1 MKWYG
6 KLLRFSPILLLTLL
20 LVASLLSGK
29 KAADER
35 ERGRDRQAENMVKY
49 EGKSSGAEETENN
62 KEEERE
68 SMGKDER
75 KATEG
80 RQKSI
85 YLAGG
90 CFWGLEAY
98 MQRIDGVIDAVSG
111 YANGKTENPS
121 YRDLKESGHAETVK
135 VSYDPDKISLEKLL
149 HYYLRVVD
157 PTSLYKQGNDVGS
170 QYRSGIYYTEDSD
183 RDIARE
189 VLDKEQENYEKKIV
203 VELLPLENFSEAEEY
218 HQDYL
223 EKNPGGYCH
232 IDLKKAEE
240 PFIDE
245 KDYPKPEKEELRKK
259 LTEVQYKV
267 AVENDTEHAF
277 SNEYWDQFEP
287 GIYVDVASGEP
298 LFSSRDKFSSG
309 CGWPSFSKPI
319 AKELVRY
326 REDRSFHMLRTE
338 VRSRSADIHL
348 GHVFRDGP
356 KELGGLRYCINSASI
371 RFIPYEKMEE
381 EGYAYLKSVVKQP

>member
-1 MKWYG
+1 M
-6 KLLRFSPILLLTLL
+6 
-20 LVASLLSGK
+20 
-29 KAADER
+29 
-35 ERGRDRQAENMVKY
+35 
-49 EGKSSGAEETENN
+49 
-62 KEEERE
+62 
-68 SMGKDER
+68 
-75 KATEG
+75 
-80 RQKSI
+80 
-85 YLAGG
+85 
-90 CFWGLEAY
+90 
-98 MQRIDGVIDAVSG
+98 
-111 YANGKTENPS
+111 
-121 YRDLKESGHAETVK
+121 
-135 VSYDPDKISLEKLL
+135 
-149 HYYLRVVD
+149 VD

-245 KDYPKPEKEELRKK
+245 KDYPRPEKEELRKK